1 MKKKN
6 ITYLVLAGVVGYY
19 IYKKLYPLYKDLKGN
34 TQTPQMNV
42 NKTLMQSESI
52 MSTPAPPAEQVQE
65 PTYNVKY
72 SISGT
77 RSKLPF
83 QI

>member
-1 MKKKN
+1 MKNKN
-6 ITYLVLAGVVGYY
+6 IYYLVLAGFAGWY
-19 IYKKLYPLYKDLKGN
+19 IYKKLYPSN
-34 TQTPQMNV
+34 TKSMVQSSNELPMIID
-42 NKTLMQSESI
+42 KSTLV
-52 MSTPAPPAEQVQE
+52 TPAEQVQA

>member
-19 IYKKLYPLYKDLKGN
+19 IYKKLYPLYKDLKSN
-34 TQTPQMNV
+34 PQTPQMNV
-42 NKTLMQSESI
+42 NKTLLQSGPI
-52 MSTPAPPAEQVQE
+52 MSTPAPPAEQVT

>member
-1 MKKKN
+1 MKNKN
-6 ITYLVLAGVVGYY
+6 IYYLVLAGFAGWY
-19 IYKKLYPLYKDLKGN
+19 IYKKLYPSN
-34 TQTPQMNV
+34 TTPLVQSTNELPMV
-42 NKTLMQSESI
+42 IDKTTLA
-52 MSTPAPPAEQVQE
+52 TPAEQVATT
-65 PTYNVKY
+65 PAPAYNVKY

>member
-34 TQTPQMNV
+34 PQTPQMNV
-42 NKTLMQSESI
+42 NKTLMQSGPI
-52 MSTPAPPAEQVQE
+52 MSTPAPPAEQVSS
-65 PTYNVKY
+65 YNVKY

-77 RSKLPF
+77 RKKLPF

>member
-1 MKKKN
+1 MKNKN
-6 ITYLVLAGVVGYY
+6 ITYFFLAGVVGWY

-34 TQTPQMNV
+34 PQPPQVNV
-42 NKTLMQSESI
+42 NSTLMPSGPI
-52 MSTPAPPAEQVQE
+52 LSTPAPPAEQVAA
-65 PTYNVKY
+65 YNVKY

>member
-1 MKKKN
+1 MKNKN
-6 ITYLVLAGVVGYY
+6 IYYLVIAGFAGWY
-19 IYKKLYPLYKDLKGN
+19 IYKKLYPSN
-34 TQTPQMNV
+34 TKSMVQSTNELPMIID
-42 NKTLMQSESI
+42 KSTLV
-52 MSTPAPPAEQVQE
+52 TPAEQVAA
-65 PTYNVKY
+65 YNVKY